1 MSTNASCKALFQLG
15 LHDRSESFV
24 GTHSDV
30 NVSCCV
36 PVRATFK
43 LNVSQFRVRLCSD
56 IVRLDTEY
64 VHEHRCD
71 EA

>member
-1 MSTNASCKALFQLG
+1 MSTNASALFQLG

-56 IVRLDTEY
+56 IVCLDTEY
-64 VHEHRCD
+64 VHEHRRD